1 MKIGVLGA
9 GTIGS
14 TVARKLSAAG
24 HDVKVANSR
33 GPETI
38 DPQILVSGA
47 RAVGADE
54 VVQDIEVLVSSIPLN
69 RMAGVAPLLRR
80 ISDDAVLIDT
90 SNYYPARD
98 GRIAAIDD
106 GQVESVWV
114 SEMLGR
120 PVAKTWNAI
129 GSGSL
134 ATKGTEKGS
143 PARIAI
149 AVAAD
154 RDRDRE
160 VAMGLVNDTG
170 FDPFY
175 SGSITDSWR
184 HQPGSPAYST
194 NLSHEEIE
202 VALALAE
209 RDRIPNRRDLQVAVV
224 TERTD
229 NFTRP
234 VQNMGDWLVQLN
246 RAIYI
251 GVYPFTK

>member
-47 RAVGADE
+47 RAVVADE
-54 VVQDIEVLVSSIPLN
+54 VVEDVEVLVSSIPLN
-69 RMAGVAPLLRR
+69 RMVGVAPLLRR

-114 SEMLGR
+114 SEMLER

-134 ATKGTEKGS
+134 AAKGTEKGS

-160 VAMGLVNDTG
+160 VAMALVDDTG

-194 NLSHEEIE
+194 NLSYAEI
-202 VALALAE
+202 
-209 RDRIPNRRDLQVAVV
+209 
-224 TERTD
+224 
-229 NFTRP
+229 
-234 VQNMGDWLVQLN
+234 
-246 RAIYI
+246 
-251 GVYPFTK
+251 